1 MTKKGL
7 SNLMR
12 LIRYCVLAEG
22 YARAIPVAQIARLT
36 GYSPESVPVLARR
49 LSLPP
54 HPNHGGKIRKHRANY
69 VCKAPRRRNRSAE
82 KSYYVPTEPTPITL
96 AGPKWSWPS

>member
-54 HPNHGGKIRKHRANY
+54 HPNHGCKIRSTRRNY
-69 VCKAPRRRNRSAE
+69 VEKRRKRNRSAE
-82 KSYYVPTEPTPITL
+82 KSYYVPTEPSPITL